1 MRASP
6 ALAVAIALA
15 LLLGISPPAAPD
27 AHADATPAPPISP
40 VIKENFPDPDVLQVG
55 GTYHAYA
62 TNSDGVNVQHA
73 TSKNLRTWTERPDAM
88 PTVGDWV
95 GPCSVAPDGTEDF
108 CVWAPEVTAVEGG
121 YALYY
126 TAHDRASDLQCI
138 GLALAKRPEGP
149 FVPVGE
155 EALVCPT
162 ELGGAID
169 AATYVENGQLYL
181 LWKADGNCCSL
192 PTILFIQP
200 LSNDGATLMGP
211 PVEMIRN
218 DQPWEGSVVEAPTL
232 VRVNGTYHLFY
243 SANDYYGG
251 NYRTGWAT
259 SNSLAGPW
267 KKAPAPFLSTDLFR
281 GGVVGPGGQDV
292 VVRRDGSTAL
302 VFHGWDPTFT
312 RRAMYV
318 RDLDFIDGV
327 PVVDGASRRYEA
339 EQGRVVN
346 ARVVADDTA
355 SASAKVGGMDARD
368 SAVTVRIHATRSG
381 SMTLGIRYSNGSR
394 DEAGRRVES
403 TDNLLVNGRR
413 AGSVSFE
420 HTTWGNWQVVEQRV
434 KVKKGWN
441 EITLTRGTWFAE
453 LDAVDVYRDLPR
465 RLAAVAPTESDDIA
479 DGATRYEAEA
489 GAVTNARI
497 VDDASASGGRK
508 VGGMDFADSSVTLRV
523 WSEKGGRSTLGIRF
537 ANGSERGGYPLE
549 SSDRV
554 SVNGRRADLVV
565 FPHTRWGN
573 WQRIEHTVQLARGWN
588 TITMTR
594 ASFYTEIDAVDVR
607 AGHGRG

>member
-1 MRASP
+1 MRAP
-6 ALAVAIALA
+6 RAFALAIGLA
-15 LLLGISPPAAPD
+15 LVLAVFPAAAPGAS
-27 AHADATPAPPISP
+27 AHPSPGPSISP
-40 VIKENFPDPDVLQVG
+40 VIDGNFPDPDVLEVG

-62 TNSDGVNVQHA
+62 TSSDGVNVQHK
-73 TSKNLRTWTERPDAM
+73 TSRNLRTWKNHPDAL

-95 GPCSVAPDGTEDF
+95 GPCSVAADGTEDL
-108 CVWAPEVTAVEGG
+108 CVWAPEVTAVDGG

-126 TAHDRASDLQCI
+126 TAHDRASNLQCI
-138 GLALAKRPEGP
+138 GLARADRPEGP

-169 AATYVENGQLYL
+169 ASTYTEDNQLYL

-192 PTILFIQP
+192 PAILFIQP
-200 LSNDGATLMGP
+200 LSNDGASLTGP
-211 PVEMIRN
+211 AAEMIRN
-218 DQPWEGSVVEAPTL
+218 DKTWEGAVVEAPTL
-232 VRVNGTYHLFY
+232 VRVDGTYHLFY

-259 SNSLAGPW
+259 STSLAGPW
-267 KKAPAPFLSTDLFR
+267 TKTPAPFLSTDLFR
-281 GGVVGPGGQDV
+281 GRVVGPGGQDV

-312 RRAMYV
+312 QRATYV
-318 RDLDFIDGV
+318 RDLDFVDGV

-346 ARVVADDTA
+346 ARVVTDDSA
-355 SASAKVGGMDARD
+355 SASAKVGGMDAPD
-368 SAVTVRIHATRSG
+368 SAVTIRVHATHSG
-381 SMTLGIRYSNGSR
+381 PMTLGIRYANGSQ
-394 DEAGRRVES
+394 DAGRRVEA
-403 TDNLLVNGRR
+403 TDHLSINGRR
-413 AGSVSFE
+413 AGSVTFE
-420 HTTWGNWQVVEQRV
+420 HTTWGNWQVVEKRV
-434 KVKKGWN
+434 RLVKGWN
-441 EITLTRGTWFAE
+441 EVTLTRGTWFAE
-453 LDAVDVYRDLPR
+453 VDAVDVYRELPR
-465 RLAAVAPTESDDIA
+465 RLAEVAPTEPADIG
-479 DGATRYEAEA
+479 DGAVRYEAED
-489 GAVTNARI
+489 GAVTNARV

-523 WSEKGGRSTLGIRF
+523 WSDKGGRATLGIRF

-554 SVNGRRADLVV
+554 STNGRRADVVV

-573 WQRIEHTVQLARGWN
+573 WQRIEHPVHLRRGWN

-594 ASFYTEIDAVDVR
+594 ATFYTEIDAVDVWM
-607 AGHGRG
+607 GHSRG